1 MKRAI
6 AFLTL
11 ALPLVV
17 LAGCSTVRC
26 WFVKG
31 RCLTYEQYL
40 AVDQDARPAP
50 TVESVMSS
58 LGKPAAVHDRD
69 GATRQLDYYT
79 WSLTGELKL
88 AEFTFDENGN
98 LVKKWLW

>member
-6 AFLTL
+6 VSAVL
-11 ALPLVV
+11 AISLAT
-17 LAGCSTVRC
+17 LAGCTTVKC

-31 RCLTYEQYL
+31 RCLSYEQYL
-40 AVDQDARPAP
+40 SVDQDARPVP
-50 TVESVMSS
+50 TVESVMTS

-79 WSLTGELKL
+79 YSLTGELKL
-88 AEFTFDENGN
+88 AEFTFDESGN

>member
-1 MKRAI
+1 MNRAI
-6 AFLTL
+6 FSTL
-11 ALPLVV
+11 AVVSLVT
-17 LAGCSTVRC
+17 LAGCNSVRC
-26 WFVKG
+26 MFVKG
-31 RCLTYEQYL
+31 RCLSYEQYL

-50 TVESVMSS
+50 TVESVLTS

-79 WSLTGELKL
+79 YSLTGDLKL